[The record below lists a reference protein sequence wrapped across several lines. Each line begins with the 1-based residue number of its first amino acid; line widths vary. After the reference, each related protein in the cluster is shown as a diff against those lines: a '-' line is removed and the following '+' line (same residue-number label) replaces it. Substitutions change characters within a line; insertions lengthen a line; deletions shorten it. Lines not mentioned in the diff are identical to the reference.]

1 MKTSVPE
8 SLFNKFD
15 FIKKETLAQLL
26 SSEFSDI
33 FKKNLFTQKTSGGSF
48 SIEQCTNCEKK
59 IVFCSEN

>member
-33 FKKNLFTQKTSGGSF
+33 FKKNIFT
-48 SIEQCTNCEKK
+48 
-59 IVFCSEN
+59 